1 MYLVNTAVS
10 DIIMCITA
18 VPITP
23 YTAFKG
29 TWVFGK
35 SFCHL
40 LPLFQVNILSLS
52 HNDLIDRE
60 GLVAFYKYTDIIKI
74 RFSINDK
81 LNKYISNSNFR
92 DNIDEIY

>member
-1 MYLVNTAVS
+1 MDCTAQLHIVLNFVFRSNHLWLNTRMYLVNMAIS

-23 YTAFKG
+23 YTAFQG

-40 LPLFQVNILSLS
+40 LPLFQVIN
-52 HNDLIDRE
+52 
-60 GLVAFYKYTDIIKI
+60 GVLVFAMRGCGKNHYHM
-74 RFSINDK
+74 
-81 LNKYISNSNFR
+81 
-92 DNIDEIY
+92 